1 MDMELTAATRRALHE
16 GFRWSIGRG
25 TGLLEAPAVLLGLLA
40 EPECKAAR
48 VLAACQIDGAEV
60 RRRWPALHEVEIA
73 ALPVCAGRDWEPG
86 DVAAHLSP
94 ELLASLSAAGQSLAD
109 LPSPLSLATEHLLLG
124 LASADHEVSAWLREK
139 KVDVQALRAEILRQY
154 GVSDSALLAVDDRLP
169 PPENFLAGQP
179 PGPAVTETGP
189 EQLRRWSSPATP
201 NPPREPAGADA
212 GCPAETILRL
222 LDASAN
228 RGREALRVVEDYARF
243 VLDDAHLTG
252 CLKVLRHDLT
262 AALACLPVLDRLAM
276 RDTRFDVGTKLT
288 TAAETTRSSPEDVLN
303 ANFTR
308 LQESLRSLEEFSKID
323 FPSTS
328 AVLERLR
335 YESYS
340 LQKAFSAAQRAVRRV
355 SDARLYV
362 LIDGGPNAETFE
374 RLVSSLVE
382 AEVDLLQLR
391 DKRLDDRQLL
401 DRARRLHRITRT
413 SKTRFIVND
422 RPDLAV
428 LSAADGVH
436 VGQEELTVHDAR
448 RLVGP
453 RRLVGVSTH
462 SIEQARQA
470 VLDGADYLGVGP
482 VFPSQTK
489 HFDDFPGMELAR
501 QVAAEIRLPAFAI
514 GGIDETNIDEVLT
527 TGISRVAVGGAV
539 VNAGSPA
546 AAARAL
552 LRVLRA
558 ARR

>member
-1 MDMELTAATRRALHE
+1 MDMELTAATRRALYE
-16 GFRWSIGRG
+16 GFRWSIGRKP
-25 TGLLEAPAVLLGLLA
+25 GLLEAPAVLLGLLA
-40 EPECKAAR
+40 EPECKAAM
-48 VLAACQIDGAEV
+48 VLAGCRIDGDEV
-60 RRRWPALHEVEIA
+60 RRRWPALHEVDIA
-73 ALPVCAGRDWEPG
+73 PPPVCAACDWEPA

-94 ELLASLSAAGQSLAD
+94 ELLASLSAADQSLAD
-109 LPSPLSLATEHLLLG
+109 LPHPLLLATEHLLLG
-124 LASADHEVSAWLREK
+124 LVSADHEVSQWLREK
-139 KVDVQALRAEILRQY
+139 NVNIQALREDILRQY
-154 GVSDSALLAVDDRLP
+154 GVSDSALPVVDDSPLP
-169 PPENFLAGQP
+169 DDPLDGRPTDREASQTGPQGRQRWSRSATSQPAGQP
-179 PGPAVTETGP
+179 
-189 EQLRRWSSPATP
+189 
-201 NPPREPAGADA
+201 REPDA
-212 GCPAETILRL
+212 GCREKTILRL

-262 AALACLPVLDRLAM
+262 AALACLPMVDRLAM
-276 RDTRFDVGTKLT
+276 RDTRSDVGIRLT
-288 TAAETTRSSPEDVLN
+288 TAAERTRRDPEDVLA

-308 LQESLRSLEEFSKID
+308 LQEALRSLEEFSKID
-323 FPSTS
+323 YPSTS
-328 AVLERLR
+328 GVLERLR

-340 LQKAFSAAQRAVRRV
+340 LQKALSATQQAVRRL

-362 LIDGGPNAETFE
+362 LIDGGSSGEAFE
-374 RLVSSLVE
+374 RLAASLVE

-413 SKTRFIVND
+413 TRTRFIVND

-428 LSAADGVH
+428 LSEADGVH

-489 HFDDFPGMELAR
+489 HFGDFPGMELAR

-514 GGIDETNIDEVLT
+514 GGIDETNIDEVLA
-527 TGISRVAVGGAV
+527 TGISRVAVSGAV
-539 VNAGSPA
+539 VNAASPA
-546 AAARAL
+546 AAARTL
-552 LRVLRA
+552 LRVLRTP
-558 ARR
+558 RR

>member
-1 MDMELTAATRRALHE
+1 MDMELTAATRRALYE
-16 GFRWSIGRG
+16 GFRWSIGRKV
-25 TGLLEAPAVLLGLLA
+25 GLLEAPAVLLGLLA
-40 EPECKAAR
+40 EPECKAAM
-48 VLAACQIDGAEV
+48 VLAGCRIDGDEV
-60 RRRWPALHEVEIA
+60 RRRWPALHAVDIA
-73 ALPVCAGRDWEPG
+73 PPPVCAACDWEPA

-94 ELLASLSAAGQSLAD
+94 ELLASLSAADQSLAD
-109 LPSPLSLATEHLLLG
+109 LPHPLLLATEHLLLG
-124 LASADHEVSAWLREK
+124 LVSADHEVSQWLRERN
-139 KVDVQALRAEILRQY
+139 VDVRALREDILRQY
-154 GVSDSALLAVDDRLP
+154 GVSDSALPVVDDSPLP
-169 PPENFLAGQP
+169 DDPLDGQP
-179 PGPAVTETGP
+179 PDREASQTGP
-189 EQLRRWSSPATP
+189 QGRQRWSRSATSRPARQ
-201 NPPREPAGADA
+201 PREPDA
-212 GCPAETILRL
+212 GCREETILRL

-262 AALACLPVLDRLAM
+262 AALACLPMVDRLAM
-276 RDTRFDVGTKLT
+276 RDTRSDVGTRLT
-288 TAAETTRSSPEDVLN
+288 TAAERTRRDPEDVLA

-323 FPSTS
+323 YPSTS

-340 LQKAFSAAQRAVRRV
+340 LQKALSATQQAVRRL

-362 LIDGGPNAETFE
+362 LIDGGSSGEAFE
-374 RLVSSLVE
+374 RLVASLVE

-428 LSAADGVH
+428 LSEADGVH

-552 LRVLRA
+552 LRVLRTP
-558 ARR
+558 RR